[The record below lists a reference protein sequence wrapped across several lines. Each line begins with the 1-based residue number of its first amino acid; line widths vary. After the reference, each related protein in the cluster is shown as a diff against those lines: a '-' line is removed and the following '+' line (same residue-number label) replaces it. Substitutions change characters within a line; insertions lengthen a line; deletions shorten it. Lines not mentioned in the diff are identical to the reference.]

1 MVLYNIGVFVLF
13 GIFIFVIFIVC
24 LGSKY
29 WMKLFVFVLLKLIM
43 INKILEKWIEK
54 IGFINWFWY
63 IKMFFCYKFFSVN
76 IFYRYISLLNFKKFV
91 SIECISK
98 WIWWDMIKGCK
109 YLLEGL
115 EESGTV

>member
-1 MVLYNIGVFVLF
+1 
-13 GIFIFVIFIVC
+13 
-24 LGSKY
+24 
-29 WMKLFVFVLLKLIM
+29 
-43 INKILEKWIEK
+43 
-54 IGFINWFWY
+54 
-63 IKMFFCYKFFSVN
+63 MFFCYKFFSVN